1 MSTSYVGGA
10 KMEGYYTYS
19 TECFL
24 FLRVRTASNS
34 SIEAGFERSVDII
47 LSLVSNTTTPSTHTV
62 VSIGSSASSIPS
74 SSFAP
79 QSGNRK

>member
-24 FLRVRTASNS
+24 FLRVRTASDS
-34 SIEAGFERSVDII
+34 SIAAGFERSVYI
-47 LSLVSNTTTPSTHTV
+47 LSLVSNTTTPSTTHN